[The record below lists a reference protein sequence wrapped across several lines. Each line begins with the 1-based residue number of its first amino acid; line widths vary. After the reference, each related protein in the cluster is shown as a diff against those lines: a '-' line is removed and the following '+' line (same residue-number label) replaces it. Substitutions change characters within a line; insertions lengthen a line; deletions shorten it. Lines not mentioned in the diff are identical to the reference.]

1 MAADTEAGQWAV
13 LPPAVADAMRP
24 HLPDVVDEVIAAVR
38 TEVPSYARP
47 LEGAFGEGVRRGVE
61 VALGRFLELPTAGS
75 RALEG
80 TDRQVYVALGRGE
93 LRQGRSLEALLAAY
107 RVGARVAFRRFA
119 TLAREAGL
127 EADALVPL
135 AEATFAYIDE
145 LSAASVEGFAYEQ
158 SSRAG
163 ERDRVR
169 RDLLTMLLT
178 GTPDP
183 AAAATAAAAA
193 GWQLPEAVVAVTVTR
208 SRAEGLATRLGPEAL
223 VGEHGDLVVALVPA
237 PTARPA
243 REALAKTLAGRRA
256 VVGPP
261 RTWAAAAASVRLAG
275 LAGQLVDAGVLEGDP
290 VMVDDHLA
298 TLVVHRD
305 PELLAELAARRLA
318 PLAEVRSGSRQRLAE
333 TLLSWLRHRGERQR
347 VADELHVHPQTVGY
361 RLNQLRELFGDDLA
375 DPRARFELE
384 IVLRAAVT
392 NPALLPS

>member
-1 MAADTEAGQWAV
+1 MAGDESNAQWSV
-13 LPPAVADAMRP
+13 LPAEVADRMRP

-47 LEGAFGEGVRRGVE
+47 LEGAFGVGVRRGVE
-61 VALGRFLELPTAGS
+61 VALGRFLELPGTDAPALAGS
-75 RALEG
+75 
-80 TDRQVYVALGRGE
+80 DREVYVALGRGE

-119 TLAREAGL
+119 TLARAAGL
-127 EADALVPL
+127 DADALVPL

-163 ERDRVR
+163 EQDRLR
-169 RDLLTMLLT
+169 RELLGLLLT
-178 GTPDP
+178 GNPDP
-183 AAAATAAAAA
+183 TAAATAATAA
-193 GWQLPEAVVAVTVTR
+193 GWPLPESVVAVTVG
-208 SRAEGLATRLGPEAL
+208 RAKGEGLATRLGPEAL
-223 VGEHGDLVVALVPA
+223 VGEHGEVVVALVPA
-237 PTARPA
+237 PATRPA
-243 REALAKTLAGRRA
+243 REALTRALGGRRA

-261 RTWAAAAASVRLAG
+261 RPWAAAAASVRLAG
-275 LAGQLVDAGVLEGDP
+275 LATHLVDTGVLDGDP

-318 PLAEVRSGSRQRLAE
+318 PLAEIRPGSRQRLAE
-333 TLLSWLRHRGERQR
+333 TLLSWLGHRGERQR
-347 VADELHVHPQTVGY
+347 VAEDLHVHPQTVGY
-361 RLNQLRELFGDDLA
+361 RLGQLRELFGDDLA

-392 NPALLPS
+392 TPALLP